1 MQRAH
6 SRKQVCFSAHAGT
19 INGMESPVTQPESPL
34 EIVRR
39 LENVVRL
46 GTVAEVRYETPAR
59 CRIKTGDLVTDW
71 LPWTTAR
78 AGGDRSWWAP
88 EVGEQVIVLSPGGN
102 TGAGVVFPAAYSDTH
117 EQPGQR
123 EDVARVAFKDG
134 VTIEYDRTVHVLR
147 VSAPAMITLQT
158 QGQIALG
165 GNVHISGDLH
175 VGGAVHIAKRAFA
188 RLGLWPIR
196 PGVVPPM
203 ARSGADGGIKP

>member
-1 MQRAH
+1 MIFRA
-6 SRKQVCFSAHAGT
+6 RAGT
-19 INGMESPVTQPESPL
+19 INGMESPISQPESPL

-102 TGAGVVFPAAYSDTH
+102 TGAGVDCDIFSTWKCS
-117 EQPGQR
+117 
-123 EDVARVAFKDG
+123 VAIR
-134 VTIEYDRTVHVLR
+134 INCVL
-147 VSAPAMITLQT
+147 SSWT
-158 QGQIALG
+158 
-165 GNVHISGDLH
+165 
-175 VGGAVHIAKRAFA
+175 
-188 RLGLWPIR
+188 
-196 PGVVPPM
+196 
-203 ARSGADGGIKP
+203 

>member
-1 MQRAH
+1 MRFKA
-6 SRKQVCFSAHAGT
+6 RAGT
-19 INGMESPVTQPESPL
+19 IVCMESPITQTESPL

-88 EVGEQVIVLSPGGN
+88 EVGEQVIILSPGGN

-123 EDVARVAFKDG
+123 EDVARVVFKDG

-188 RLGLWPIR
+188 RLGLWPLR

-203 ARSGADGGIKP
+203 ARSGTDGGIKP